1 MLHCRGVYVIAMAQ
15 TLNCVAMTSGCLMSQ
30 QNSGKG
36 VDATIMLKRED
47 FVVGMVQT
55 SLYQSAVPV
64 DAPSN
69 AEMETFAMA
78 VV

>member
-1 MLHCRGVYVIAMAQ
+1 MLE
-15 TLNCVAMTSGCLMSQ
+15 
-30 QNSGKG
+30 
-36 VDATIMLKRED
+36 RED

-55 SLYQSAVPV
+55 SLYQSAATIY
-64 DAPSN
+64 APTN

>member
-15 TLNCVAMTSGCLMSQ
+15 TLNFVAMMSGSLMSQ
-30 QNSGKG
+30 QNSGKLI
-36 VDATIMLKRED
+36 DATIMLKRED

-55 SLYQSAVPV
+55 SLYQSAAAV
-64 DAPSN
+64 DAPTN

-78 VV
+78 VL